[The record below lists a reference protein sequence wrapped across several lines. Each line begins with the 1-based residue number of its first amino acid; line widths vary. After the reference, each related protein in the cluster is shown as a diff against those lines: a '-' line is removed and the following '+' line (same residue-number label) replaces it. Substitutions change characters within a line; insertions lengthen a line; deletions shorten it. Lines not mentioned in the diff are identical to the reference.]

1 MDERNEQNKG
11 KTKRKRKS
19 QRMSEIGER
28 KKEKIESGEH
38 DTKYIE
44 KHPQKH
50 IRSRKI
56 IKFE

>member
-1 MDERNEQNKG
+1 MNRER
-11 KTKRKRKS
+11 
-19 QRMSEIGER
+19 MY
-28 KKEKIESGEH
+28 KKEKLRKIGREREREKEIESGKH